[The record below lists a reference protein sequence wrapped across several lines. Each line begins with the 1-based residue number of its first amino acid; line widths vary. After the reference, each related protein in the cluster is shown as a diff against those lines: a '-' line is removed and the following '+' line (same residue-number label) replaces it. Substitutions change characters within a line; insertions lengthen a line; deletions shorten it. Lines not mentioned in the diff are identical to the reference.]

1 MLWIVGILAALVVL
15 ICCIRMGVL
24 VTFAGQSAVVELKI
38 ALFHIQCYPAK
49 ENGKAAQKQ
58 AETAAKAGDQAVKK
72 ELPKFE
78 DIREAAK
85 ALWPPLRRALGRL
98 GRGIRVDPLDL
109 RVILG
114 GARDPAQTARMYG
127 YLHAGIWTIMPAMEE
142 LVEIRKPYLHVGV
155 DYENTETILHGQ
167 IGISARLGTLLRA
180 ALSAGI
186 PAIRW
191 FLQHRKNMSAPTQAA
206 A

>member
-58 AETAAKAGDQAVKK
+58 AETAAKAVDKAVKK

-127 YLHAGIWTIMPAMEE
+127 YLHAGIWRNWWRSGSPISMWVWTM
-142 LVEIRKPYLHVGV
+142 RTRRPYYMVRLASQPDLGPCC
-155 DYENTETILHGQ
+155 GQ
-167 IGISARLGTLLRA
+167 
-180 ALSAGI
+180 
-186 PAIRW
+186 
-191 FLQHRKNMSAPTQAA
+191 H
-206 A
+206 

>member
-58 AETAAKAGDQAVKK
+58 AETAAKAVDKAVKK

-85 ALWPPLRRALGRL
+85 ALWPPLRRALG
-98 GRGIRVDPLDL
+98 P
-109 RVILG
+109 
-114 GARDPAQTARMYG
+114 ARPGDSG
-127 YLHAGIWTIMPAMEE
+127 
-142 LVEIRKPYLHVGV
+142 
-155 DYENTETILHGQ
+155 
-167 IGISARLGTLLRA
+167 
-180 ALSAGI
+180 
-186 PAIRW
+186 
-191 FLQHRKNMSAPTQAA
+191 
-206 A
+206 